1 MNVANVGIL
10 EKIIINKYNYS
21 KQTKLCTYLL
31 YMLWLSLDPIQ
42 VPLHGDMPQAS
53 TLLLMNTGAV
63 KQQNWVCH

>member
-31 YMLWLSLDPIQ
+31 YML
-42 VPLHGDMPQAS
+42 
-53 TLLLMNTGAV
+53 
-63 KQQNWVCH
+63 